1 MNIIKKIYLLYFSKY
16 GKIYSLCNYFF
27 SYLLA
32 YKIHSNNRKKFVK
45 IKEKLNNNDYEIIN
59 IAKKISEFGY
69 YKTNLKDIGFDNS
82 VLDTID
88 KHKNEAGKKTNN
100 FFFNNLYN
108 YSFNDELSRFSTSE
122 NFMKIASIYLNIFP
136 IINNIQIIKSDIAD
150 DQQYYSSMNWHLD
163 KHHEKLIKVMILPYD
178 LNSDDGPTCFL
189 DKKVSKE
196 IINND
201 SYFSSPIYF
210 KDEEILSA
218 DLQYK
223 NKINE
228 FTGKRGDILFID
240 TSKCLHMG
248 SRCRK
253 IRFQLFITYTPILTY
268 DINTLKSLNTFKQLN
283 S

>member
-1 MNIIKKIYLLYFSKY
+1 M
-16 GKIYSLCNYFF
+16 
-27 SYLLA
+27 A

-88 KHKNEAGKKTNN
+88 KHKNEAGKKTNK

>member
-59 IAKKISEFGY
+59 IVKKISEFGY

-88 KHKNEAGKKTNN
+88 KHKNEAGKKTNK